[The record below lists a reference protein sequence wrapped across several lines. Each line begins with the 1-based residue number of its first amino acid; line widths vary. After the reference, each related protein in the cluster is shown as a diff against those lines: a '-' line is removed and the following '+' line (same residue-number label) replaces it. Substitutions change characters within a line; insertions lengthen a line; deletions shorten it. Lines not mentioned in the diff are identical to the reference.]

1 MERQGVYFHRSYR
14 ATLFL
19 WLVDDS
25 ADGRF
30 RRALFA
36 SRFEGDGGRTRL
48 RLGYPY
54 LTQRAARSIR
64 SRCVLECGYF
74 AEPAVHADPIHD
86 KE

>member
-1 MERQGVYFHRSYR
+1 VCISIAAIGRRYSCGLLTIQLTVGFEGHRSR
-14 ATLFL
+14 R
-19 WLVDDS
+19 DS
-25 ADGRF
+25 RGTV
-30 RRALFA
+30 
-36 SRFEGDGGRTRL
+36 GGLRL

-64 SRCVLECGYF
+64 SRCELECGYF